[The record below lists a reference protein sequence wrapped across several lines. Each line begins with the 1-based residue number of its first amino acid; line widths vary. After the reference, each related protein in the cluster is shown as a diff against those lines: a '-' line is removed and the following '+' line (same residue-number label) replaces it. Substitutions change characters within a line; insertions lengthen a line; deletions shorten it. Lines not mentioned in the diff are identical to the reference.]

1 MGPRWWPSLR
11 DGLFS
16 GAVIALA
23 VILIGQARGASL
35 PTIGGWLFLLGIGV
49 TMASFAITV
58 TGRRSPPG
66 LLGLLRDLR
75 PEPEPR
81 EGRTFWMDRL
91 ISADNTWLL
100 IGTTILLIAFLPP
113 FLGLGL
119 GLGLGSG

>member
-1 MGPRWWPSLR
+1 MGPSWWPSLR

-16 GAVIALA
+16 GTVTALA
-23 VILIGQARGASL
+23 VILFGQARGAPL
-35 PTIGGWLFLLGIGV
+35 PTIGSWLFLLGIGV

-91 ISADNTWLL
+91 ISVDNTWLL
-100 IGTTILLIAFLPP
+100 IGSTILLIAFLPP

-119 GLGLGSG
+119 GSG